1 MQYNECVRVG
11 VGLIGRDD
19 EMDTLSRF
27 LAGSGRCAMVIRGEA
42 GVGKTALAEE
52 IADRAAVAGWR
63 VVRTAGVEA
72 ETTFALSG
80 LNQIVF
86 ALRAELATLD
96 AHDQAVLAPVLGADA
111 EAAPAP
117 MLLTMAVLALLTK
130 AARHDPV
137 LLVVEDV
144 HWFDEVS
151 ASVLNAAGRRLS
163 DPRLRFLATARPQ
176 VGMPAAEGWDELDL
190 RPLTD
195 GDSERLVDRF
205 ALSLSG
211 ATRRMIL
218 DFAAGNPLALQELPR
233 NAGQMDTWAS
243 AMPLTDRL
251 VTVFGSRLRQ
261 LDARVRT
268 ELLRAALDGT
278 PASTSVDTAGRFV
291 LTDVDAAVALGLLTS
306 NPSGDVVFRHP
317 LVRAAVIHQASAS
330 QRREAHAHLAQLY
343 DDELMRR
350 ATHLSAAAA
359 GPDQVVADLLDRAAH
374 LSIRRGGAA
383 VAVDWLRRA
392 AELCTD
398 PPRRERLRADAAFVA
413 SQASRFDD
421 ARRLADDPLSET
433 ESASAVL
440 TAAYLALYRDGDVLT
455 THHQI
460 LGALET
466 ADTLDDAIVTRL
478 VKLLLA
484 VTLYSG
490 EPASWQQTD
499 DAIDRLAPRL
509 DPDALLFRDAW
520 GDVCRRGHAV
530 GRRLDEQRTQI
541 ARREPWDV
549 MRLGVAA
556 YYVDGLG
563 DFRASLTTLFD
574 RECDRGAVTN
584 AMTMLHLILLDQ
596 LATGDWDQARES
608 IRLGLELTETHHNE
622 LFRYQFIAYRGLHA
636 AATGDVDTARRCA
649 SDVQTWA
656 GPRRLGL
663 LLTIV
668 RRTATLLALG
678 AGDYTA
684 AHATTTN
691 GHAAGHFP
699 PYSKQPIEELLDVI
713 DAAVHAGQPE
723 RAKAY
728 VDQVIELRIAAISP
742 RLAALTV
749 AVQAMTAP
757 DDEAAQLYDLALAH
771 PGMTQHAF
779 ERNRIRLSY
788 GMWLRRRRRTAEA
801 REQLTLAADGFR
813 ALSARPWE
821 ERSTNELRAAGAAVK
836 RATGGTVALSAQ
848 ERTIAEMA
856 AAGQSNKQ
864 IAAHLYLSPRTVGA
878 HLYRIFPKLGV
889 TSRAALGNA
898 LRDIAGE

>member
-1 MQYNECVRVG
+1 VRAG

-19 EMDTLSRF
+19 ELEALNRF
-27 LAGSGRCAMVIRGEA
+27 LGGAGRGALVIRGEA
-42 GVGKTALAEE
+42 GVGKSALAEE
-52 IADRAAVAGWR
+52 IVDRAIATGWR
-63 VVRTAGVEA
+63 VVRAAGVEA
-72 ETTFALSG
+72 ETSFALSG

-86 ALRAELATLD
+86 ALRAELAHLD
-96 AHDQAVLAPVLGADA
+96 ANDQAVLAPVLGADPVS
-111 EAAPAP
+111 APAP
-117 MLLTMAVLALLTK
+117 MLLTMSLLSLLGQ
-130 AARHDPV
+130 AASQDRV

-144 HWFDEVS
+144 HWFDDVS
-151 ASVLNAAGRRLS
+151 ASVLSAAGRRLS

-176 VGMPAAEGWDELDL
+176 HVERAAEGWDELEL

-195 GDSERLVDRF
+195 DDAARLVDQS
-205 ALSLSG
+205 ALSLTA

-218 DFAAGNPLALQELPR
+218 ECAAGNPLALQELPR
-233 NAGQMDTWAS
+233 NAGLVDTWTS

-251 VTVFGSRLRQ
+251 VTVFGSRLRE
-261 LDARVRT
+261 LSDGVRA

-278 PASTSVDTAGRFV
+278 PATTSVDTVGRYV
-291 LTDVDAAVALGLLTS
+291 LTDVDAGVAQGLLTS
-306 NPSGDVVFRHP
+306 DPSGDVVFRHP

-359 GPDQVVADLLDRAAH
+359 GPDQAVADLLDRAAH

-392 AELCTD
+392 AELSTD

-421 ARRLADDPLSET
+421 ARRLADDPLAET

-440 TAAYLALYRDGDVLT
+440 TAAYLALYGDGDVVT
-455 THHQI
+455 THRRI
-460 LGALET
+460 LSALET

-490 EPASWQQTD
+490 EAALWRQTD
-499 DAIDRLAPRL
+499 GAVNRLVPRL
-509 DPDALLFRDAW
+509 DADALLFRDSW
-520 GDVCRRGHAV
+520 GDVCHRGHTV
-530 GRRLDEQRTQI
+530 GRRLDEQREQI

-549 MRLGVAA
+549 MRFGVAA
-556 YYVDGLG
+556 YYVDRLA
-563 DFRASLTTLFD
+563 DFRTSLITLFQ

-596 LATGDWDQARES
+596 LATGDWEQAQHS
-608 IRLGLELTETHHNE
+608 TRLGLELTETHHNE
-622 LFRYQFIAYRGLHA
+622 LFRYQFIAYQGLHA

-649 SDVQTWA
+649 SEVERWA
-656 GPRRLGL
+656 RPRRLGL

-668 RRTATLLALG
+668 RRTATLVALG

-684 AHATTTN
+684 AHAATAN
-691 GHAAGHFP
+691 GHAAGQFP
-699 PYSKQPIEELLDVI
+699 PYSKQPTEELLDVVE
-713 DAAVHAGQPE
+713 AAVHAGQPE
-723 RAKAY
+723 RAQAY
-728 VDQVIELRIAAISP
+728 VDQVIHLHIADISP
-742 RLAALTV
+742 RLAAITV
-749 AVQAMTAP
+749 AVRAMTAS
-757 DDEAAQLYDLALAH
+757 DDDAGDLYEQALAA
-771 PGMTQHAF
+771 PGLSDHAF

-788 GMWLRRRRRTAEA
+788 GMWLRRRRRIAEA
-801 REQLTLAADGFR
+801 REQLTRAADGFR
-813 ALSARPWE
+813 ALSAQPWE
-821 ERSTNELRAAGAAVK
+821 QRSVNELRASGAAVK
-836 RATGGTVALSAQ
+836 RAVGGTVALSAQ

-864 IAAHLYLSPRTVGA
+864 IAAQLFLSPRTVGA

-889 TSRAALGNA
+889 TSRAALGQA
-898 LRDIAGE
+898 LRDLAGDD